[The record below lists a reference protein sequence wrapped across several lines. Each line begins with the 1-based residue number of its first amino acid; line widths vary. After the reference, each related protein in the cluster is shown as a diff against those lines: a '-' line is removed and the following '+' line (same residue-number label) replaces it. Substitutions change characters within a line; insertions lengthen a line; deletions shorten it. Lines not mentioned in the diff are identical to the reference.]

1 MKKMMEKFQDLNI
14 SKKMLMMYIVFAGIF
29 FIIALISLQV
39 SFKIYSQKLYEKSLQ
54 ELDFFSQKVND
65 GLDDA
70 ERLNYNISMDTV
82 VQQNLSEM
90 MNAKHPSVDY
100 NQKLYKMR
108 NILLNEYD
116 PQNCVRSMI
125 YIDPYGVQQE
135 IGTTAWNISE
145 ESRKNFFELAE
156 NANGA
161 YVTYGPTEE
170 CPYLIGG
177 RVIRNRLD
185 MSLNNMGMLIF
196 TCDISGIVSKNKDR
210 LEAQQA
216 SICVYSENGM
226 IYQDEEIESGE
237 IALPEF
243 QEKSGYQIVNKKGKK
258 YFVCY
263 LYSKETEWMYVNYFP
278 YSDIYGQ
285 VQATKYTLFACFAI
299 VFLLLVLCM
308 KRVADVIT
316 EPLEHLTASMQI
328 VETGDFKGAKEF
340 LTDMDRKDEI
350 GILTKEFRI
359 MVDQV
364 DLLIRENYEKQL
376 LLKDTKYKMLR
387 AQINPHFLYNTLNV
401 INWMIKAGRNA
412 EAGKMIVQL
421 GAILHYSFATD
432 PYATV
437 KDEIDMVSSFI
448 AIQKMRYQGR
458 IEFAIETSGNLD
470 HYLMPRMILQP
481 LVENA
486 INYGA
491 EPYLDVCRIT
501 VSVKEEKDQILL
513 IVEDTGAGMSED
525 ELQSVRN
532 MNFTPK
538 GHGIGIKNIVERIK
552 MDDKDNVFDIDSEI
566 GKGTIA
572 KVIIYKKGESENV

>member
-1 MKKMMEKFQDLNI
+1 MQRFRDLNI
-14 SKKMLMMYIVFAGIF
+14 SRKMLMVYITFAGIF
-29 FIIALISLQV
+29 FVIALISLQV
-39 SFKIYSQKLYEKSLQ
+39 SFGIYSQQLYEKSLQ
-54 ELDFFSQKVND
+54 ELDFFAQNVND

-90 MNAKHPSVDY
+90 MDAKHPSVDY

-116 PQNCVRSMI
+116 PQDCVQSLI

-135 IGTTAWNISE
+135 IGTTVWNISE
-145 ESRKNFFELAE
+145 ESRKCFFAMAE
-156 NANGA
+156 EANGA
-161 YVTYGPTEE
+161 YITYGPTAE
-170 CPYLIGG
+170 CPYLISG

-185 MSLNNMGMLIF
+185 MSLDNMGMLVFI
-196 TCDISGIVSKNKDR
+196 CDISGIVSENKES
-210 LEAQQA
+210 LEAKQA
-216 SICVYSENGM
+216 SVCVYSENGI
-226 IYQDEEIESGE
+226 IYQDEDIEQGE
-237 IALPEF
+237 ITLPEF
-243 QEKSGYQIVNKKGKK
+243 QKKSGYQIVNKKGKK

-263 LYSKETEWMYVNYFP
+263 LYSNETGWMYVNYFP

-285 VQATKYTLFACFAI
+285 VQVTQYILFLCFAV

-308 KRVADVIT
+308 KKVADAIT
-316 EPLEHLTASMQI
+316 KPLKHLTASMQI

-340 LTDMDRKDEI
+340 LTDMERTDEI

-364 DLLIRENYEKQL
+364 DILIRENYEKQL

-421 GAILHYSFATD
+421 GEILHYSFAKD

-448 AIQKMRYQGR
+448 AIQKTRYQGR
-458 IEFAIETSGNLD
+458 IEFSIETEGKLD
-470 HYLMPRMILQP
+470 KYLMPRMILQP

-486 INYGA
+486 ISYGA
-491 EPYLDVCRIT
+491 EPYLDVCQIKVR
-501 VSVKEEKDQILL
+501 VKEEKDGIWLM
-513 IVEDTGAGMSED
+513 VEDTGAGMSEE
-525 ELQSVRN
+525 ELQAVRS
-532 MNFTPK
+532 MDFKPK
-538 GHGIGIKNIVERIK
+538 GHGIGIKNIVERIT
-552 MDDKDNVFDIDSEI
+552 MDDMDSLFSIDSQIGQGTVVKVMIHKKGGQDNV
-566 GKGTIA
+566 
-572 KVIIYKKGESENV
+572 